1 MRVCIFGDAR
11 SVHVQR
17 LVGGLAARGVSL
29 HVVTHKPAEVPGA
42 TVEPFAVPRAAWTNP
57 RRWDARRQRYLRSF
71 AQRFDAVHIHF
82 LHDWGF
88 TGEML
93 DEGCFVVTPWGS
105 DIVPPPGEGLPTEP
119 LRAARIMMLRSAR
132 LVTAW
137 GHWFAGAVAR
147 FAGLDASTIERLPL
161 GVDLELFRPMV
172 QTRRDARSGH
182 RVGFFKGFREV
193 YGAAYLLR
201 AAPTVLEEFPHT
213 QFHLIGDGP
222 QLEECKVLAGRLG
235 VDFATTW
242 ISRQAHRNLPSHLAG
257 WDVTAIPS
265 LCESF
270 GAAALESA
278 AMEVPVV
285 ATAVG
290 GLPETVRDGET
301 GLLVPPAAPEQLA
314 DAIIRLLGDGGLRKR
329 MGSASRAMV
338 AREYEWGAILDRWVE
353 VYAKVIGTGE
363 GVRREVRGVREA
375 TGSGKNAENRNAE
388 IRNEGSRSECQDI
401 ETISA
406 IDNRQSPFGDRQSTR
421 GNPTSAIDR
430 WGVNDE

>member
-17 LVGGLAARGVSL
+17 LAAGLAARGVSL
-29 HVVTHKPAEVPGA
+29 HVVSHKPAGVPGA
-42 TVEPFAVPRAAWTNP
+42 TVEPFAVPPATLSNP
-57 RRWDARRQRYLRSF
+57 RRWDARRQRYLNSF
-71 AQRFDAVHIHF
+71 VKRFDVVHVHF

-88 TGEML
+88 TAEMF
-93 DEGCFVVTPWGS
+93 DEGSFVVTPWGS

-119 LRAARIMMLRSAR
+119 LRAARIRMLRGAR
-132 LVTAW
+132 MVTAW
-137 GHWFAGAVAR
+137 GPWFAGAVAR
-147 FAGLDASTIERLPL
+147 FAGIEAERIERLPL

-172 QTRRDARSGH
+172 QTRRDVRSGH

-222 QLEECKVLAGRLG
+222 QLAACMQLAGRLG
-235 VDFATTW
+235 VDFSIQW
-242 ISRQAHRNLPSHLAG
+242 IPRQVHRNLPHHLAG
-257 WDVTAIPS
+257 WDLTVIPS

-270 GAAALESA
+270 GAAALESS

-285 ATAVG
+285 ASRAG

-314 DAIIRLLGDGGLRKR
+314 DGIIRLLNDSDRR
-329 MGSASRAMV
+329 RDMGASGRAMV
-338 AREYEWGAILDRWVE
+338 AAEYEWGAILDRWVE
-353 VYAKVIGTGE
+353 VYADAISGRKGEKRKENSGRVGSNGQTHSAVDLRQPVMTRAREFAGGETG
-363 GVRREVRGVREA
+363 RE
-375 TGSGKNAENRNAE
+375 
-388 IRNEGSRSECQDI
+388 
-401 ETISA
+401 
-406 IDNRQSPFGDRQSTR
+406 
-421 GNPTSAIDR
+421 
-430 WGVNDE
+430 